1 MAAVGGLTH
10 LNATTIEASTPD
22 NIHKKRNALKMADD
36 NYWLG
41 SCKEKSKEDRRDV
54 GDDYVWHSDYGWI
67 EVPHEEVFDRF
78 RGWVKQ
84 PKVP

>member
-1 MAAVGGLTH
+1 
-10 LNATTIEASTPD
+10 
-22 NIHKKRNALKMADD
+22 MADD

-84 PKVP
+84 PKVQ